1 MALREITSVQVPA
14 GQGAACTVQAGQ
26 YVRVVDLDGGQV
38 ADFNAWT
45 LPDYQEQFWSGRTR
59 IVEGAHLSTGNRLWS
74 SPHMEVLFTITADT
88 VKRVDSP
95 LGGISHDLVYARCS
109 SQLWQLRG
117 VNNAPNCQ
125 DNLVRAIESHGL
137 TAHNVHD
144 AFNIFMK
151 TGIGKDDRLFEEP
164 PNPWPETTWNCAPR
178 RTAWWPC
185 RRARD
190 AATAFRN
197 GRVDRCGWTC
207 WRRSEDVAGRFQ
219 DTGQSARV
227 TPRPGGWRREGR
239 RWVLSSATE
248 TRAITPGPS
257 RDRDGRMP
265 KPCVRSLVNECSIEP
280 RRHASRT
287 PPSQPL
293 RRSFSRPMP

>member
-1 MALREITSVQVPA
+1 
-14 GQGAACTVQAGQ
+14 
-26 YVRVVDLDGGQV
+26 
-38 ADFNAWT
+38 
-45 LPDYQEQFWSGRTR
+45 
-59 IVEGAHLSTGNRLWS
+59 
-74 SPHMEVLFTITADT
+74 MEVLFTITADT

-109 SQLWQLRG
+109 SQLWQIRG
-117 VNNAPNCQ
+117 VDNAPNCQ

-151 TGIGKDDRLFEEP
+151 TGIGKDDRLFEESA
-164 PNPWPETTWNCAPR
+164 ESVAGDYLELRPR

-207 WRRSEDVAGRFQ
+207 WWRSEEAAGLQ
-219 DTGQSARV
+219 DTGRAAASDSTA
-227 TPRPGGWRREGR
+227 W
-239 RWVLSSATE
+239 WVA
-248 TRAITPGPS
+248 
-257 RDRDGRMP
+257 
-265 KPCVRSLVNECSIEP
+265 V
-280 RRHASRT
+280 
-287 PPSQPL
+287 
-293 RRSFSRPMP
+293 

>member
-1 MALREITSVQVPA
+1 MALREISSVQVPA

-26 YVRVVDLDGGQV
+26 YVRVVDVEGGQV

-74 SPHMEVLFTITADT
+74 SPYMEVLFTITADT

-117 VNNAPNCQ
+117 VDNAPNCQ

-151 TGIGKDDRLFEEP
+151 TGIGDDDRLFQEP
-164 PNPWPETTWNCAPR
+164 TE
-178 RTAWWPC
+178 
-185 RRARD
+185 
-190 AATAFRN
+190 
-197 GRVDRCGWTC
+197 
-207 WRRSEDVAGRFQ
+207 SVAGDYLELRAEKDCLVAVSSCPGRGNRFPEW
-219 DTGQSARV
+219 QSR
-227 TPRPGGWRREGR
+227 
-239 RWVLSSATE
+239 
-248 TRAITPGPS
+248 
-257 RDRDGRMP
+257 
-265 KPCVRSLVNECSIEP
+265 
-280 RRHASRT
+280 
-287 PPSQPL
+287 PL
-293 RRSFSRPMP
+293 RLDVLAEE